1 MKIYH
6 RSRKFLIIML
16 GLVFLNSVMT
26 LKLRSYQ
33 RKQNLAMIKTEL
45 RNKYPERLFNYI
57 EEKSK
62 REDMWLLIGTNVVV
76 LTIILGFD
84 RFGVFE
90 ETDETIK
97 ANKEKIKKGI
107 GIFI

>member
-1 MKIYH
+1 
-6 RSRKFLIIML
+6 ML

-62 REDMWLLIGTNVVV
+62 REDMWLLIGTNAIV
-76 LTIILGFD
+76 LVLIVGFD

-97 ANKEKIKKGI
+97 ANKEKIKKA
-107 GIFI
+107 

>member
-16 GLVFLNSVMT
+16 GLVFLNSVVT

-45 RNKYPERLFNYI
+45 RNKYPEQLFNYI

-62 REDMWLLIGTNVVV
+62 REDLYLLIGTNVVV

-90 ETDETIK
+90 ETDDTIK

>member
-16 GLVFLNSVMT
+16 GLVFLNSVVT

-45 RNKYPERLFNYI
+45 RNKYPEQLFNYI

-62 REDMWLLIGTNVVV
+62 REDLYLLIGTNVVV

>member
-45 RNKYPERLFNYI
+45 RNKYPEQLFN
-57 EEKSK
+57 
-62 REDMWLLIGTNVVV
+62 
-76 LTIILGFD
+76 F
-84 RFGVFE
+84 
-90 ETDETIK
+90 
-97 ANKEKIKKGI
+97 
-107 GIFI
+107 

>member
-45 RNKYPERLFNYI
+45 KNKYPERLFNYI

-62 REDMWLLIGTNVVV
+62 REDMWLLIGTNAIV
-76 LTIILGFD
+76 LVLIVGFD

>member
-1 MKIYH
+1 
-6 RSRKFLIIML
+6 ML

-45 RNKYPERLFNYI
+45 KNKYPERLFNYI

-62 REDMWLLIGTNVVV
+62 REDMWLLIGTNAIV
-76 LTIILGFD
+76 LVLIVGFD

>member
-1 MKIYH
+1 
-6 RSRKFLIIML
+6 
-16 GLVFLNSVMT
+16 MT

-62 REDMWLLIGTNVVV
+62 REDMWLLIGTNAIV
-76 LTIILGFD
+76 LVLIVGFD